1 MPGYSWPGSPMM
13 VMITSDYHRDDHH
26 LYGTGTVV
34 RAVDS
39 SHECRHACRKCG
51 PDRDLIEVCGVLL
64 TAMGGY
70 LASCTGFYCTAAQ
83 R

>member
-1 MPGYSWPGSPMM
+1 MPAYSWPGSPMM

-39 SHECRHACRKCG
+39 SHECLHACRKCG
-51 PDRDLIEVCGVLL
+51 PDRDLIEG
-64 TAMGGY
+64 
-70 LASCTGFYCTAAQ
+70 AAFF
-83 R
+83 